1 MQKTGAPR
9 RPRVGNP
16 RMTPQK
22 LHIAFLGT
30 RGVPAAYSGFET
42 FVEETGARLVQRG
55 HQVTVF
61 NRYPFVPLRAKEYR
75 GMRIIRLRTI
85 QRKSLDTLMHTF
97 LSCLWLPFIKPD
109 VVYICGVGNAI
120 FCGLVRL
127 MGVPVVINVD
137 GEDWARKKWS
147 GFAVKWLRASEAWA
161 CRLANV
167 VIADAKV
174 IQDRYLRIYHRET
187 VLVQYG
193 ANIRLEDVGTDTLTK
208 FGLEPRKYILFV
220 GRMVP
225 ENRADL
231 LIEAFRAVPRSAG
244 IKAVIVGDAPYSEDF
259 KKELVALS
267 DDRVVFT
274 GYAFGDAYR
283 ELSRHCL
290 FYVLSSGVEGT
301 RPVLLDQMGF
311 GNCVVVRDSAA
322 NSAVVGDAGVKFENA
337 REKASLAEQMNYLI
351 AHPDV
356 VEEYRGKAVT
366 RVKAVFGWGEV
377 TDKYEALFRELAG
390 VA

>member
-1 MQKTGAPR
+1 MSAMEIPGQPVPSTPPPATTSSRDAWERIKQHKVVQWTLAYLALAYTLLHGAELLGNSLGWSHGLL
-9 RPRVGNP
+9 RV
-16 RMTPQK
+16 
-22 LHIAFLGT
+22 F
-30 RGVPAAYSGFET
+30 
-42 FVEETGARLVQRG
+42 
-55 HQVTVF
+55 
-61 NRYPFVPLRAKEYR
+61 
-75 GMRIIRLRTI
+75 
-85 QRKSLDTLMHTF
+85 TL
-97 LSCLWLPFIKPD
+97 LLI
-109 VVYICGVGNAI
+109 
-120 FCGLVRL
+120 

-337 REKASLAEQMNYLI
+337 REKESLAEQMNYLI